1 MAETCVAPKSA
12 RFGETKRANAG
23 QPNARKPL
31 LSRGFIAF
39 PGCFGKAALERV
51 KGIEP
56 SS

>member
-1 MAETCVAPKSA
+1 MALKSA

-23 QPNARKPL
+23 KPNARKPL